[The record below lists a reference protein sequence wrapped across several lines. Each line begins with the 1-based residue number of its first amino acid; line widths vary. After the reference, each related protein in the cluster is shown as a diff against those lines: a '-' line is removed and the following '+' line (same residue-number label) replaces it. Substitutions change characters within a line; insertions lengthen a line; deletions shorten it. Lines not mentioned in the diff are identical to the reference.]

1 MTASG
6 ICEMYIGH
14 FIFMDAEYYKTVFE
28 SDYDT
33 NANLVTLSNS
43 SMENVSNTA
52 NEFVKLDGVQGLVQN
67 TTLINQ
73 INTIVSSLNMIMQVL
88 IIVAVLLAVVILYNL
103 TNINVSERIREL
115 STIKVL
121 GFYDKEVTIYIY
133 RETILL
139 TILGTLVGFGFGDAL
154 YQYILAVVTP
164 DDVIFD
170 PALGAIAF
178 IVPIVI
184 ITVITV
190 LLGLIINRRLKNI
203 DMLEALKSVE

>member
-88 IIVAVLLAVVILYNL
+88 IIVAVLLAVIILYNL

-154 YQYILAVVTP
+154 YQYILAVVPP

>member
-88 IIVAVLLAVVILYNL
+88 IIVAVLLAVIILYNL

>member
-88 IIVAVLLAVVILYNL
+88 IIVAVLLAVIILYNL

-121 GFYDKEVTIYIY
+121 GFYDKEVTIYY

>member
-28 SDYDT
+28 SDYAT

-154 YQYILAVVTP
+154 YQYILAVVPP

>member
-88 IIVAVLLAVVILYNL
+88 IIVAVLLAVIILYNL

-121 GFYDKEVTIYIY
+121 GFYDKEVTIYY

-154 YQYILAVVTP
+154 YQYILAVVPP

>member
-154 YQYILAVVTP
+154 YQYILAVVPP

>member
-6 ICEMYIGH
+6 ICEKYIGH